1 MSTIFSLLH
10 CRVTVLFDNTYCT
23 TVDLP
28 VKNEDVF
35 SFFHR
40 TLKQLEEQFFPLNL
54 TAAYHVERYGQAEC
68 KLQSSLNSVTHHR
81 RYQVQFVK

>member
-1 MSTIFSLLH
+1 M
-10 CRVTVLFDNTYCT
+10 YCSIIHT
-23 TVDLP
+23 PTKVDLP

-54 TAAYHVERYGQAEC
+54 TTACLPVERYGQAEC